1 MKFISVIDQ
10 KFSIWI
16 QTHLH
21 GQRLSWILS
30 RINKGEML
38 ALILLPLM
46 FISDLYKPV
55 YISLPVVLIFTYGT
69 DRLVLSLKKYFSR
82 KRPLVSVMGKKD
94 SNPDMKHSFPSAHSA
109 NSAVVATII
118 VFGFGETA
126 WFYFFSVFAGVGRLL
141 TLHHFLS
148 DIIGGWIIGFLI
160 GLLGIGA
167 LVFLR
172 LHFQ

>member
-1 MKFISVIDQ
+1 MNFISLIDQ

-16 QTHLH
+16 QSHLH
-21 GQRLSWILS
+21 SQRLSWVLS

-46 FISDLYKPV
+46 FTSDLYKPI
-55 YISLPVVLIFTYGT
+55 YISLPIVLIFTYGT

-109 NSAVVATII
+109 NSAVVATIL
-118 VFGFGETA
+118 VFGFGETS
-126 WFYFFSVFAGVGRLL
+126 WFYGFSIFAGVGRLL

-148 DIIGGWIIGFLI
+148 DILGGWVIGFAI
-160 GLLGIGA
+160 GIFGVGTLQI
-167 LVFLR
+167 LR
-172 LHFQ
+172 LYIL